1 MIQTGYK
8 YKHEI
13 YIGSWMK
20 EGIDPLNV
28 ISGIDR
34 IISDAEE
41 ILKDDPGEAEGWQ
54 RTEGP
59 TAIYPAVIV

>member
-1 MIQTGYK
+1 
-8 YKHEI
+8 
-13 YIGSWMK
+13 MK